1 MGVTRFRSSSVSVVE
16 MTDLSDH
23 QSNQKLLHDGIGSIV
38 QGGPDLES
46 GPDLVSGINGG
57 TAQFG
62 SGLVD
67 RSGASNVM
75 ILITDGEDT
84 HGITSNDLEKA
95 VLGSG
100 SEVFTVGVGGVP
112 PETLDAIASHP
123 DSTYRLFI
131 ESFSGL
137 STVVATLFS
146 MLLNEE
152 KI

>member
-1 MGVTRFRSSSVSVVE
+1 
-16 MTDLSDH
+16 
-23 QSNQKLLHDGIGSIV
+23 
-38 QGGPDLES
+38 
-46 GPDLVSGINGG
+46 
-57 TAQFG
+57 
-62 SGLVD
+62 
-67 RSGASNVM
+67 
-75 ILITDGEDT
+75 
-84 HGITSNDLEKA
+84 LEKA

-123 DSTYRLFI
+123 DSTYRLFV